1 MRCTIILLLTA
12 VLLMSVLPVWG
23 ASARFYVDAA
33 SYKLQDDWAYL
44 EVFTLVPRMNL
55 SYEPVTEGAD
65 TFYEASIEVVC
76 TILSGEQTLAS
87 DTLDAVDTTSNISTI
102 TGSQSLPHVF
112 SFQIRAGTYD
122 LKCHLIDR
130 KRGIGDVREDKLVIP
145 DYPDDQMAIS
155 DLEFAIRV
163 DRDPG
168 NTRFHKNG
176 YLVYPNPKNVYGE
189 SLPRLA
195 YYAELYNLPY
205 EEGIPK
211 LYYIDLEVLDS
222 EKNSY
227 RSYPRKIRTIMGLS
241 LVEVGGFP
249 VTTFTSGTYS
259 LKITLTDSSSGRQI
273 SRDKKFF
280 VWHPSEIAERMIT
293 EGDGAMRITFPTD
306 YAMLDSGQIE
316 KALTDIKYIMTPE
329 EERQLKKLNFDG
341 KRSFLGQFW
350 AARDPDPS
358 TMDNERRTQHYQLL
372 EEANYLFGYLD
383 IPGWKTDRGRIWIKF
398 GHPNS
403 EDAHSMEIDAKGYKV
418 WYYDQIEGGV
428 EFVLVDRLGFGD
440 YALVHSTKKG
450 EIYNPDWYEREVLG
464 YRARDRGSDFQP
476 TPDGDT
482 FWRE

>member
-1 MRCTIILLLTA
+1 MRYTTILLLTV
-12 VLLMSVLPVWG
+12 VLMMSALPVWG
-23 ASARFYVDAA
+23 QSALFHVDAA

-44 EVFTLVPRMNL
+44 EVYTSVPRVNL
-55 SYEPVTEGAD
+55 SFEPVTEGAD
-65 TFYEASIEVVC
+65 TIYEASFEVVC
-76 TILSGEQTLAS
+76 TILSGKQILAS
-87 DTLDAVDTTSNISTI
+87 DTLDVIDTTSNTNTI
-102 TGSQSLPHVF
+102 TSAQKLPHVF
-112 SFQIRAGTYD
+112 SFQIRAGTYG
-122 LKCHLIDR
+122 LKCQLIDR
-130 KRGIGDVREDKLVIP
+130 KRGLGDVREDMLVIP

-168 NTRFHKNG
+168 NSQFHKNG
-176 YLVYPNPKNVYGE
+176 YLVYPNPQNIYGE

-211 LYYIDLEVLDS
+211 LYHIDLEVLDS
-222 EKNSY
+222 DKESY
-227 RSYPRKIRTIMGLS
+227 RSYPRKTRTIMGTS
-241 LVEVGGFP
+241 LVEVDGFP
-249 VTTFTSGTYS
+249 VTTYESGTYC
-259 LKITLTDSSSGRQI
+259 LRVTLTDSSSGRKT
-273 SRDKKFF
+273 SREKKFYVF
-280 VWHPSEIAERMIT
+280 HPTEIAERMIT
-293 EGDGAMRITFPTD
+293 EDDGALRITFPTD

-316 KALTDIKYIMTPE
+316 KAITDIKYIMTPE
-329 EERQLKKLNFDG
+329 EERQLKKLNLDG
-341 KRSFLGQFW
+341 KRAFLGRFW

-383 IPGWKTDRGRIWIKF
+383 IPGWKTDRGRIWITF

-403 EDAHSMEIDAKGYKV
+403 EESHPMEIDARAYKI

-450 EIYNPDWYEREVLG
+450 EVSNPDWYAREVQG

-476 TPDGDT
+476 APDGDT